1 MRSLR
6 SFLVAFFL
14 VALLLAASSAALGA
28 ASPNEVSGTITVDPN
43 TNTGS
48 VAVVE
53 FKGSLVGPAT
63 EVYTAASKD
72 GKTILHGM
80 GSFTGTFEGTPVSFT
95 YRFNG
100 HTEGETLVGQ
110 ITIDPLSGVQGHFS
124 FEGVG
129 NDFTYD
135 GLIVL

>member
-6 SFLVAFFL
+6 SLLVAFFL
-14 VALLLAASSAALGA
+14 IALLLAASSAALGA
-28 ASPNEVSGTITVDPN
+28 ASPNEVSGTITVA

-48 VAVVE
+48 IAEVE
-53 FKGSLVGPAT
+53 FGGSLVGSAT
-63 EVYTAASKD
+63 EVYTAASHD
-72 GKTILHGM
+72 GKLILHGM
-80 GSFTGTFEGTPVSFT
+80 GSFTGTFEGRSVSFT

-100 HTEGETLVGQ
+100 HTEGESLVGQ
-110 ITIDPLSGVQGHFS
+110 ITIDPLSGVQGHLS

>member
-28 ASPNEVSGTITVDPN
+28 ASPNKVSGTITVLSN
-43 TNTGS
+43 ENG
-48 VAVVE
+48 VAVVR
-53 FKGSLVGPAT
+53 FDDGSLVGLAT
-63 EVYTAASKD
+63 EVFTAASHDDKV
-72 GKTILHGM
+72 ILHGM
-80 GSFTGTFEGTPVSFT
+80 GSFTGTFEGSSVSFT

-100 HTEGETLVGQ
+100 HTEGPSLVGQ

-124 FEGVG
+124 FEQVG
-129 NDFTYD
+129 DDAFTYD

>member
-6 SFLVAFFL
+6 SLLVAFFL

-28 ASPNEVSGTITVDPN
+28 ASPNEVSGTITVLS
-43 TNTGS
+43 NTGS
-48 VAVVE
+48 IAEVR
-53 FKGSLVGPAT
+53 FDDGSLVGLAM

-72 GKTILHGM
+72 RKTILHGM

-100 HTEGETLVGQ
+100 HTEGESLVGQ

>member
-28 ASPNEVSGTITVDPN
+28 ASLNKVSGTITVGP
-43 TNTGS
+43 NTGS
-48 VAVVE
+48 VAEVD
-53 FKGSLVGPAT
+53 FDGSLVGSAT

-100 HTEGETLVGQ
+100 HTEGASLVGQ
-110 ITIDPLSGVQGHFS
+110 ITIDPLSGVQGHFT

-129 NDFTYD
+129 NAFTYD
-135 GLIVL
+135 GSIVL

>member
-28 ASPNEVSGTITVDPN
+28 ASPNKVSGTITVLSN
-43 TNTGS
+43 ENG
-48 VAVVE
+48 VAVVR
-53 FKGSLVGPAT
+53 FDDGSLVGSAI
-63 EVYTAASKD
+63 EVFTAASKD

-80 GSFTGTFEGTPVSFT
+80 GSFTGTFEGRSVSFT

-100 HTEGETLVGQ
+100 HTEGESLVGQ

>member
-6 SFLVAFFL
+6 SLLVPFFL

-28 ASPNEVSGTITVDPN
+28 ASPSKISGTITVGSN
-43 TNTGS
+43 NGS
-48 VAVVE
+48 VAEVE
-53 FKGSLVGPAT
+53 FDGSLVGSAT
-63 EVYTAASKD
+63 EVFTAASHN
-72 GKTILHGM
+72 GKVILHGM
-80 GSFTGTFEGTPVSFT
+80 GSFTGTFEGRSVSFT

-100 HTEGETLVGQ
+100 HTEGASLVGQ

-129 NDFTYD
+129 DDFTYD
-135 GLIVL
+135 GSIVL

>member
-28 ASPNEVSGTITVDPN
+28 ASPNKVSGTITVLSN
-43 TNTGS
+43 ENG
-48 VAVVE
+48 VAVVR
-53 FKGSLVGPAT
+53 FDDGSLVGSAI
-63 EVYTAASKD
+63 EVFTAASKD

-100 HTEGETLVGQ
+100 HTEGESLVGQ